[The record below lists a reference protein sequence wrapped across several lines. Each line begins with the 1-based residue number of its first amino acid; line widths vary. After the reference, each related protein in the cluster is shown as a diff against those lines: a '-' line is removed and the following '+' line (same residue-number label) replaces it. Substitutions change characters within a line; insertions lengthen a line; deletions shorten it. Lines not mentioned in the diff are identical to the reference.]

1 MSEPRAES
9 KARTEARPEVQAGA
23 RSGAAERPAGPAW
36 PRRAALRA
44 AAGLGLALPLGS
56 AGCGS
61 SAAPSNNAGGSSA
74 ASKVGQSGSAVPSPR
89 TTARAAAAAT
99 SANTASASASAST
112 TASAPAGGAT
122 EVAHATTTDAVALT
136 FHGDGP
142 PALAEA
148 LLAEAE
154 QAGAQVTVLA
164 VGTWLDA
171 YPQLAKR
178 VLDGGHELGNHTQ
191 HHINISALSPNGAY
205 AEIEACAARL
215 RRLTGSQGRWFRPSQ
230 AQHATAHVRAAA
242 VRAGYLDVLSYD
254 VDPLDYT
261 DPGPG
266 AVVRNVLGV
275 IAPGDVVSLHL
286 GHRGT
291 VEALPAILDGLRTR
305 GLRAVTADALF
316 PDLAGQGPAAVP
328 SQEASQP

>member
-1 MSEPRAES
+1 VES
-9 KARTEARPEVQAGA
+9 KARTEARPDVRAGA
-23 RSGAAERPAGPAW
+23 RSDAAQRPAGPAW

-44 AAGLGLALPLGS
+44 AAGLGLALPFGS

-61 SAAPSNNAGGSSA
+61 SAAPGNNAGGSGA
-74 ASKVGQSGSAVPSPR
+74 TGGAGQSGSAVPSPR
-89 TTARAAAAAT
+89 ATASPAAAT
-99 SANTASASASAST
+99 AGANTASVGAST
-112 TASAPAGGAT
+112 TASASAGGAT

-136 FHGDGP
+136 FHGDGT

-154 QAGAQVTVLA
+154 RAGAQVTVMA

-191 HHINISALSPNGAY
+191 HHINISALSPNAAY

-230 AQHATAHVRAAA
+230 AQHATAQVRAAA

-261 DPGPG
+261 DPGS
-266 AVVRNVLGV
+266 AVVIRNVLGV
-275 IAPGDVVSLHL
+275 ITPGDVVSLHM

-316 PDLAGQGPAAVP
+316 PDLAGQAPAAVP